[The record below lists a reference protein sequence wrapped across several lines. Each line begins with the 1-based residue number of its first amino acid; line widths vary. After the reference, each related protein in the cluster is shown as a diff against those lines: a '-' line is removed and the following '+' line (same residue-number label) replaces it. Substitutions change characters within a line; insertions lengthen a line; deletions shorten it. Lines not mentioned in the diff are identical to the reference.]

1 MADYQTE
8 LSQSGTTLY
17 LKPADGFQ
25 RSTVMGNSVANDHQF
40 TGSVLISGS
49 AANEVNI
56 IAGQFEAWVETGTL
70 SDGNATIAVGN
81 SHASLSDLS
90 ASMYLGRDPKT
101 FAAAPGRITLTDNT
115 ASLFLGATYSLIGG
129 VADFPGAVALT
140 DGTGTLAVGNFSP
153 ATAPTVAI
161 LSDNTASLSLGL
173 LAGGTALLTDN
184 VGAITL
190 GATWPGIPAG
200 PPQIGSGVCAL
211 TDGGASLYVGADPDG
226 IAVENVITLTDN
238 MGSIFVGLDPIGMP
252 ADPGTISL
260 TDGTSSFS
268 LSEGK
273 GLMYGGDTYPG
284 ESNITF
290 EVHYT
295 GSGNPVHMG
304 FGGAMGPMG
313 GGEFVFFGTGS
324 TTFGSL
330 YYLNTEGGWEMANAN
345 ATGSLGTTGAGNASL
360 LGIARGLNPAA
371 GMLVRG
377 YQEVYSGAA
386 VPGMVS
392 PAWKEGWVTGSAV
405 YIHSGSA
412 PGMMSASAP
421 TSSNSYV
428 RIVGHCTDT
437 PNVIYFNPDSS
448 WVEIA

>member
-25 RSTVMGNSVANDHQF
+25 RSTVMGNSSGQSHQF
-40 TGSVLISGS
+40 TGSVLISG
-49 AANEVNI
+49 APANQVQI
-56 IAGQFEAWVETGTL
+56 VAGQFEAFVSAGTL
-70 SDGNATIAVGN
+70 SDGNATVAVG
-81 SHASLSDLS
+81 ASSAGLYDLS
-90 ASMYLGRDPKT
+90 ASMNVGINPKT

-115 ASLFLGATYSLIGG
+115 ASLFLGATYSPLGG

-238 MGSIFVGLDPIGMP
+238 TGSIFVGLDPIGMP

-268 LSEGK
+268 LVEGK

-284 ESNITF
+284 FSNITF

-304 FGGAMGPMG
+304 TAGAAPMG
-313 GGEFVFFGTGS
+313 GGEVVFFGTGS
-324 TTFGSL
+324 TTYGSL
-330 YYLNTEGGWEMANAN
+330 YYLNTDGGWEMVNAN

-360 LGIARGLNPAA
+360 LGIAQGLNPAA
-371 GMLVRG
+371 GVLVRG

-392 PAWKEGWVTGSAV
+392 PAWSGAWVTGSAV

-412 PGMMSASAP
+412 GMMSASAP
-421 TSSNSYV
+421 EASNSYV

-448 WVEIA
+448 WTEIA